1 MLQHRRPVERKTPI
15 GACAA
20 INQQED
26 AMTIAQVI
34 AGRGEVWSCNADD
47 NVSDA
52 IAMLATHKIGALP
65 VRDGDTGVAGIFSER
80 DMMRCLHKHGAAA
93 LHMKVRDM
101 MTAPVITITP
111 GTTVLEALALMTQR
125 RFRHLP
131 VVDNG
136 KMVAFVSIGDLV
148 KHRID
153 KIEAEADAMRDYIRQ
168 A

>member
-1 MLQHRRPVERKTPI
+1 
-15 GACAA
+15 
-20 INQQED
+20 
-26 AMTIAQVI
+26 MTIAQVI

-52 IAMLATHKIGALP
+52 VAQMAEHRIGALP
-65 VRDGDTGVAGIFSER
+65 VRDGQSAVAGIFSER
-80 DMMRCLHKHGAAA
+80 DMMRCLHKHGEAA

-111 GTTVLEALALMTQR
+111 QTTVLEALALMTQR

-131 VVDNG
+131 VVEGD

-153 KIEAEADAMRDYIRQ
+153 KIEAEADAMRVYIQ
-168 A
+168 QG

>member
-1 MLQHRRPVERKTPI
+1 
-15 GACAA
+15 
-20 INQQED
+20 
-26 AMTIAQVI
+26 MTIAQVI
-34 AGRGEVWSCNADD
+34 AGRSEVWSCSADD
-47 NVSDA
+47 SVSDA
-52 IAMLATHKIGALP
+52 VDMLATHRIGALP
-65 VRDGDTGVAGIFSER
+65 VRDGDIGVAGIFSER
-80 DMMRCLHKHGAAA
+80 DMMRCLHKHGEAA

-111 GTTVLEALALMTQR
+111 QTSVLEALALMTQR

-131 VVDNG
+131 VVEGG

-153 KIEAEADAMRDYIRQ
+153 KIEAEADAMRVYIQQ

>member
-1 MLQHRRPVERKTPI
+1 
-15 GACAA
+15 
-20 INQQED
+20 
-26 AMTIAQVI
+26 MTIAQVI

-52 IAMLATHKIGALP
+52 VAQMAEHRIGALP
-65 VRDGDTGVAGIFSER
+65 VRDGQSAVAGIFSER
-80 DMMRCLHKHGAAA
+80 DMMRCLHKHGEAA

-111 GTTVLEALALMTQR
+111 QTTVLEGLALMTQR

-131 VVDNG
+131 VVEGG

-153 KIEAEADAMRDYIRQ
+153 KIEAEADAMRVYIQQ